1 MLKPKKKTNVLLVIL
16 LVLILCAVVAALL
29 LVVLTFLLNRFKFS
43 FQALKQVFF
52 GKIYWK
58 LVLALAIL
66 GIGFILWK
74 TIPKLGKKLKD
85 FNDGEDA
92 KIIYPDNLKKN
103 KLFITTTYDALN
115 NFNDSSLL
123 RAEKVGK
130 KIKVLL
136 SKEPSHAIVIGE
148 TGAGKSTAY
157 IDPIIQCLG
166 QTKTLPTMIITD
178 PKGELFNKH
187 SAMLKERGYTVS
199 VFNLADPYKS
209 TKWNPFENVITMI
222 EALIEI
228 DKEIKANPE
237 TANAYRYQRAQLEDD
252 IYENCTDLVYTM
264 CPVLSKTDP
273 SWEQNAR
280 DLILGFVL
288 AMTEDA
294 REGKIRPEQINFL
307 NLHFNLTKYC
317 VGNPDIL
324 KTLDS
329 YFANRP
335 DSSKAKVLANGV
347 MSTKNSE
354 KTFASYLSAV
364 NNYLSWLH
372 DRGIQALTAKSEL
385 NFSNYDDAPNVL
397 FLKIPDERKTRH
409 RLVSILITQCYKAL
423 VEKARKNGEY
433 QDSDKLKRNVYM
445 LLDEFGNMPKFEDI
459 NNMISVARS
468 RGIFFTF
475 IIQSLEQLSNIY
487 GNDSAKIIKDNCP
500 MKVFLGTSSIATME
514 EFIKLG
520 GNTKATSVSQSKD
533 STTTSIH
540 STSLITVTDLKTLN
554 TKKDFGNALISTF
567 GNPMMLSK
575 YTPSFRVKVYQFG
588 ACSYQ
593 DDSFVSLDSL
603 LFDICDKIIEVATV
617 TPKVSTS
624 KTRQSDSFNS
634 LEILEE
640 RLRDILEQHEWEHYC
655 SCTYAEKIEFLK
667 MKKMAVAGSRSLE
680 RLIQK
685 LIMELKYE
693 RNKTN

>member
-1 MLKPKKKTNVLLVIL
+1 MLKPKKKTNVLLVIS

-43 FQALKQVFF
+43 FQAMKKVFF

-148 TGAGKSTAY
+148 TGAGKSTAF

-209 TKWNPFENVITMI
+209 TKWNPFENVIKMI
-222 EALIEI
+222 ETLIEI

-252 IYENCTDLVYTM
+252 IYENCTDLIYTM

-294 REGKIRPEQINFL
+294 RDGKIRPEQIN
-307 NLHFNLTKYC
+307 
-317 VGNPDIL
+317 
-324 KTLDS
+324 
-329 YFANRP
+329 
-335 DSSKAKVLANGV
+335 
-347 MSTKNSE
+347 
-354 KTFASYLSAV
+354 
-364 NNYLSWLH
+364 
-372 DRGIQALTAKSEL
+372 
-385 NFSNYDDAPNVL
+385 
-397 FLKIPDERKTRH
+397 
-409 RLVSILITQCYKAL
+409 
-423 VEKARKNGEY
+423 
-433 QDSDKLKRNVYM
+433 
-445 LLDEFGNMPKFEDI
+445 
-459 NNMISVARS
+459 
-468 RGIFFTF
+468 
-475 IIQSLEQLSNIY
+475 
-487 GNDSAKIIKDNCP
+487 
-500 MKVFLGTSSIATME
+500 
-514 EFIKLG
+514 
-520 GNTKATSVSQSKD
+520 
-533 STTTSIH
+533 
-540 STSLITVTDLKTLN
+540 
-554 TKKDFGNALISTF
+554 
-567 GNPMMLSK
+567 
-575 YTPSFRVKVYQFG
+575 
-588 ACSYQ
+588 
-593 DDSFVSLDSL
+593 
-603 LFDICDKIIEVATV
+603 
-617 TPKVSTS
+617 
-624 KTRQSDSFNS
+624 
-634 LEILEE
+634 
-640 RLRDILEQHEWEHYC
+640 
-655 SCTYAEKIEFLK
+655 
-667 MKKMAVAGSRSLE
+667 
-680 RLIQK
+680 
-685 LIMELKYE
+685 
-693 RNKTN
+693 